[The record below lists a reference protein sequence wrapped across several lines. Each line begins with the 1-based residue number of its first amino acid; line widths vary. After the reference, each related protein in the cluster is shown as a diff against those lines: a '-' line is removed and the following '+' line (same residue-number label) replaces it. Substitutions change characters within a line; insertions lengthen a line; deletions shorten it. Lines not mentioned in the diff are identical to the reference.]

1 VQDDVTD
8 LQQTYYR
15 QVKNPN
21 PVFTPREGAGTLKF
35 CEKLMEKAVGFTSRF
50 DFAIHVAHARSR
62 GLRRRMPPVLR
73 RRAIDALLQGLCFHY
88 DPLANR
94 VQCSITT
101 LAGFR
106 RADASGAGRII
117 LRRSLSGG
125 SCGQPTVI
133 TVT

>member
-1 VQDDVTD
+1 MTD
-8 LQQTYYR
+8 LHQTYYR

-35 CEKLMEKAVGFTSRF
+35 CEKLMEKAVGFSSRF

-88 DPLANR
+88 DPLATASSVPSPR
-94 VQCSITT
+94 WPLSADWRQSPVQENSPSP
-101 LAGFR
+101 GPP
-106 RADASGAGRII
+106 G
-117 LRRSLSGG
+117 
-125 SCGQPTVI
+125 P
-133 TVT
+133 

>member
-1 VQDDVTD
+1 MTD

-21 PVFTPREGAGTLKF
+21 PVFTPRKGAGTLKF

-50 DFAIHVAHARSR
+50 DFAIHVAHARLR

-101 LAGFR
+101 LAIECGLATESAAGKLSIT
-106 RADASGAGRII
+106 RATRA
-117 LRRSLSGG
+117 L
-125 SCGQPTVI
+125 
-133 TVT
+133 